1 MLPEMQIESV
11 FLFGLQLW
19 RIDIGI
25 IVLQDMEEA
34 RSKLRGMRSLLR
46 FTAMGCFFNDVYE

>member
-1 MLPEMQIESV
+1 MQIESV

-25 IVLQDMEEA
+25 IVLQDIH
-34 RSKLRGMRSLLR
+34 RYGM
-46 FTAMGCFFNDVYE
+46 FFK